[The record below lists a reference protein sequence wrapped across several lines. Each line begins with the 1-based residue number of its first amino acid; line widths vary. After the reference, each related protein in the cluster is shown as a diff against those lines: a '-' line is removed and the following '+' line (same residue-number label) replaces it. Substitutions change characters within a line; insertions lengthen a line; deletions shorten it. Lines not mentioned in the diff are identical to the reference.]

1 MRYGRLPRGTVT
13 HVMRPGLI
21 VTVCGVWLDEISD
34 RPPHPVMCKT
44 CERRI
49 AAEVLFAAEVQQ

>member
-1 MRYGRLPRGTVT
+1 
-13 HVMRPGLI
+13 MRPGLI